1 MASVGIRLRLKAN
14 MTHVSDLLDLVL
26 EHDPGQSAM

>member
-14 MTHVSDLLDLVL
+14 MTHMSDLLDLL
-26 EHDPGQSAM
+26 EHDPGQTAM